1 MRLVPV
7 ACACWSLWKAYL
19 LIDGSV
25 DAGSDDVSS
34 WRARTLIV
42 AAAVCRKR
50 WVLVTQNQ
58 HSRHP
63 VVKTRSVETSVFA
76 SPSSVHIIVHNNAV

>member
-1 MRLVPV
+1 MRLVAV
-7 ACACWSLWKAYL
+7 ACACRSLWKAYL

-34 WRARTLIV
+34 WRARTAIV

-50 WVLVTQNQ
+50 WVLVTQSKL
-58 HSRHP
+58 SRRP
-63 VVKTRSVETSVFA
+63 VVKTRSVETSMFA
-76 SPSSVHIIVHNNAV
+76 SPSSVHIIVHNSAV